1 MPRSKK
7 WSIALDVEAT
17 GLDIYHIARPF
28 LVTTFDSDNN
38 SYFWEWDVNP
48 LTREPI
54 IPESDK
60 DEIQEQL
67 ERADVIVGQNFKI
80 DIQYLESIGIEYPE
94 KYYAKTHDTL
104 FQAHLIASAEKHDLN
119 VLAMKN
125 LRVDITP
132 LENAIEKA
140 TKEARAIARREFKDW
155 KISKFG
161 LPGMP
166 SVKKS
171 AKETEDKIW
180 KGDMW
185 LPRAIA
191 KAKKY
196 PQGIKGIANIFKK
209 EPFDIYIGR
218 PKGNQPWCFGNPFVI
233 GPDGNRETVI
243 QKFEKWLA
251 TGESYRN
258 KDATKERRAWIL
270 QNLKQLDGKVVGC
283 FCAPDACHGEV
294 YKNLLPAHPWW
305 TVAREYATT
314 DTIVTLPVYEVQ
326 RDEIIEAGLTRVY
339 EERRSLIEIIV
350 GMEKNGVSGSID
362 RMQELK
368 GEYQEES
375 KEFTAVCMGLA
386 EGKLD
391 KLPKTGTSKGMRKL
405 LFEDWGVPVYKSS
418 ETTGE
423 PGLDKEAVEYYLKT
437 LDPHD
442 EATCF
447 IRNLAA
453 KRKRDTALSYIESY
467 ERFGIA
473 IHGNGFL
480 LHPFLNPTGQRT
492 LRWSSKNPSEQVISK
507 QFFDDI
513 IEDRDESG
521 KSRYEREGK
530 NLRYFFGPGPGRE
543 WWSLDYVN
551 IELMIPAYKAEEEAM
566 IALFERPNDPPYF
579 GSYHLLNSH
588 ILYPEEFEHAL
599 DMGWDFKKRYKATYY
614 QWAKNTGF
622 ARQYNAQKKKIDA
635 TAHKDGAFELLGA
648 GLPKVTA
655 MNDYYVEFA
664 QEHGF
669 VWTVDDK
676 ENGPYP
682 IQCEPSWGN
691 RVSPT
696 IPFARHI
703 QSSAA
708 RCLAKAMKRVNDY
721 LKTLQGKHYITINL
735 HDELVL
741 DFPKGKTPMENLY
754 KIKHI
759 EKLMAK
765 SGDDIGVPLRVSSS
779 YHPVCWA
786 IEDDIKEAA

>member
-7 WSIALDVEAT
+7 WCISLDVEAT

-28 LVTTFDSDNN
+28 LVTTFDGET

-48 LTREPI
+48 LDRMPI

-60 DEIQEQL
+60 DEIREQL
-67 ERADVIVGQNFKI
+67 ERADLIVGQNFKI
-80 DIQYLESIGIEYPE
+80 DIQYMQSVGIEYPDR
-94 KYYAKTHDTL
+94 YYEKTHDTL
-104 FQAHLIASAEKHDLN
+104 FQAHIIASAEKHDLN

-132 LENAIEKA
+132 LEMAIEKA
-140 TKEARAIARREFKDW
+140 TKAARVIARKEFKTW

-166 SVKKS
+166 SIKKNS
-171 AKETEDKIW
+171 KEKEDKIW

-185 LPRAIA
+185 LPRAIVKHKWENSIA
-191 KAKKY
+191 FDFLNSYHKKDRYILAAKKSGWEY
-196 PQGIKGIANIFKK
+196 RPPAEK
-209 EPFDIYIGR
+209 EY
-218 PKGNQPWCFGNPFVI
+218 
-233 GPDGNRETVI
+233 
-243 QKFEKWLA
+243 
-251 TGESYRN
+251 
-258 KDATKERRAWIL
+258 
-270 QNLKQLDGKVVGC
+270 VG
-283 FCAPDACHGEV
+283 H
-294 YKNLLPAHPWW
+294 HPWW
-305 TVAREYATT
+305 TVCREYATT
-314 DTIVTLPVYEVQ
+314 DTVVTLPVYEVQ
-326 RDEIIEAGLTRVY
+326 RDELVAAKLIPVY
-339 EERRSLIEIIV
+339 EERRQLIPIIV
-350 GMEKNGVSGSID
+350 GMETNGVSGSLD

-368 GEYQEES
+368 AEYKEES
-375 KEFTAVCMGLA
+375 KEFTDVCMGLA

-391 KLPKTGTSKGMRKL
+391 KLPKNGTTKGMRKL
-405 LFEDWGVPVYKSS
+405 LFEDWGVPIYKESK
-418 ETTGE
+418 TTGD
-423 PGLDKEAVEYYLKT
+423 PGLDKEAVEFYLKT
-437 LDPHD
+437 LDPYN

-467 ERFGIA
+467 ERFGIDLQMFQ
-473 IHGNGFL
+473 GFFL

-507 QFFDDI
+507 LFFDDI
-513 IEDRDESG
+513 VEDRDETG

-543 WWSLDYVN
+543 WWSADYVN

-588 ILYPEEFEHAL
+588 ILYKEEFEHAL
-599 DMGWDFKKRYKATYY
+599 DMGWDFKKRYKGTFY

-622 ARQYNAQKKKIDA
+622 ARQYNAQKRKIDA

-655 MNDYYVEFA
+655 LNDYYVDFA

-682 IQCEPSWGN
+682 IQCEPSWGS

-708 RCLAKAMKRVNDY
+708 RCLAKAMVRVNNY
-721 LKTLQGKHYITINL
+721 LKTLKGGKHYITINL

-754 KIKHI
+754 KIK
-759 EKLMAK
+759 EVERLMAK

-779 YHPVCWA
+779 YHPICWA
-786 IEDDIKEAA
+786 IEEEIKEAA